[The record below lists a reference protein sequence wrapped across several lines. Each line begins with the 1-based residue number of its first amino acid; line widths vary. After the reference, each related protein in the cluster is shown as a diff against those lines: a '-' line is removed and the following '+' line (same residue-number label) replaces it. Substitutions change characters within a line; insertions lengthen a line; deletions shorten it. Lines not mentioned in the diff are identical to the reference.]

1 MAVPTEV
8 PVAGKLNTIA
18 KPPLLR
24 MTAIELLVLVAVALL
39 ILPLGR
45 YQAQSL
51 LAGGLIHIAGG
62 TYFAMLSFRHRGAT
76 RMASA
81 VQQMYRGEMGKIVL
95 TGALF
100 VLAFVTVRPLEVV
113 ALFAGYGLMIAVHA
127 LIAGTILKQYS
138 P

>member
-1 MAVPTEV
+1 M
-8 PVAGKLNTIA
+8 NTIA

-24 MTAIELLVLVAVALL
+24 MTGIQLLILMAVALVC
-39 ILPLGR
+39 LPFGR
-45 YQAQSL
+45 YQALSF

-76 RMASA
+76 RMANA
-81 VQQMYRGEMGKIVL
+81 IQLMYRGEMGKIVL

-100 VLAFVTVRPLEVV
+100 VLVFVTVEPLEVV
-113 ALFAGYGLMIAVHA
+113 ALFAGYGLMIVVHA
-127 LIAGTILKQYS
+127 ITTGMILKQYF